1 MASGKTRAGMPL
13 ALTLGLLLAL
23 MLAIAFVGLAQLRS
37 LNGQF
42 TVMVVERHARVT
54 LAHDVIDELNAMT
67 RSVHRT
73 LIVDDKDVRRE
84 LGRIDTSKQNLAW
97 LLEQLDKSIGTEDE
111 KAKELLQA
119 VHDRS
124 STYLLNLVKFT
135 RALEASKAEE
145 AKVLLNSQVWP
156 ELDATFKAMQDFS
169 RYQSAMMQEG
179 QKDAEASYVSARNL
193 TLLLT
198 FVSIAVSLML
208 AVWISRSVTVPLT
221 EAVVIAGR
229 VAAGDLTSRIEVKG
243 TSETSQLLG
252 ALATMNTSLH
262 RIVGE
267 VHASSDAIASAAR
280 ELLAGNSDLSQRTE
294 EQAAS
299 LEETSSTMEEFSAT
313 ITQNA
318 DNAKQ
323 ASELA
328 VNASRIAG
336 RGGEVVGRVVQTMDS
351 INASSKQIGDITGVI
366 DGIAFQTNILALN
379 AAVEAA
385 RAGEHGRGFAVVAS
399 EVRSLAQRSAEAAK
413 EIKQLIGASVGKVE
427 AGTKL
432 VDEAGRTMAE
442 ILASIEKVS
451 KIMTDIARASQEQT
465 AGIGQVAQT
474 LTDMERMT
482 QQNAAMVEQA
492 TAAGEQLERQAHHLV
507 ELVSVF
513 KVDEG
518 QAGKEQGGGQ
528 AEGEAVHEAFPQ
540 PEPAEPRRLGAAT
553 PVIVGSDG

>member
-1 MASGKTRAGMPL
+1 MASGKMRAGMPL

-42 TVMVVERHARVT
+42 TVMVVERHAKVT
-54 LAHDVIDELNAMT
+54 LAHDVIDEINAMT
-67 RSVHRT
+67 RSVQRT
-73 LIVDDKDVRRE
+73 LIVDGAEALRKE
-84 LGRIDTSKQNLAW
+84 IGRIDTSKQNLAW
-97 LLEQLDKSIGTEDE
+97 LLEQLDKSFGAEDE
-111 KAKELLQA
+111 KAKELQQA

-124 STYLLNLVKFT
+124 STFLVSLVKFT
-135 RALEASKAEE
+135 RTLEAGKAED
-145 AKVLLNSQVWP
+145 AKGLLNSEVWP
-156 ELDATFKAMQDFS
+156 ELDGTFKAMQDFS
-169 RYQSAMMQEG
+169 RYQSALMQEG

-229 VAAGDLTSRIEVKG
+229 VAAGDLTSRIEVKS

-252 ALATMNTSLH
+252 ALSTMNTSLH

-299 LEETSSTMEEFSAT
+299 LEETTSTMEEFSAT

-351 INASSKQIGDITGVI
+351 INASAKQIGDITGVI
-366 DGIAFQTNILALN
+366 DAIAFQTNILALN

-385 RAGEHGRGFAVVAS
+385 RAGEHGRGFAIVAN
-399 EVRSLAQRSAEAAK
+399 EVRTLAQRSAKAAK
-413 EIKQLIGASVGKVE
+413 EIRGLIHKSVETVNAGSGMVDGAGKTISEIVASVESLARIVKNIGAVSDQQLGGIASVN
-427 AGTKL
+427 A
-432 VDEAGRTMAE
+432 
-442 ILASIEKVS
+442 
-451 KIMTDIARASQEQT
+451 KIADVTR
-465 AGIGQVAQT
+465 
-474 LTDMERMT
+474 
-482 QQNAAMVEQA
+482 
-492 TAAGEQLERQAHHLV
+492 
-507 ELVSVF
+507 
-513 KVDEG
+513 
-518 QAGKEQGGGQ
+518 
-528 AEGEAVHEAFPQ
+528 
-540 PEPAEPRRLGAAT
+540 
-553 PVIVGSDG
+553 

>member
-1 MASGKTRAGMPL
+1 MAAGKMRAGMPL

-42 TVMVVERHARVT
+42 TVMVVERHAKVT
-54 LAHDVIDELNAMT
+54 LAHDVIDEINALT
-67 RSVHRT
+67 RSVQRT
-73 LIVDDKDVRRE
+73 LIVDGAGSLRKE

-97 LLEQLDKSIGTEDE
+97 LLEQLDKSSGADDDKT
-111 KAKELLQA
+111 KELHQE
-119 VHDRS
+119 VRGRS
-124 STYLLNLVKFT
+124 SAYLVSLSEFT
-135 RALEASKAEE
+135 QTLENGKLEE
-145 AKVLLNSQVWP
+145 AKALLNSKVWP
-156 ELDATFKAMQDFS
+156 QLDDTFKAMQDFS
-169 RYQSAMMQEG
+169 RYQSALMQEG

-229 VAAGDLTSRIEVKG
+229 VAAGDLTSRIDVKG

-336 RGGEVVGRVVQTMDS
+336 RGGEVVGRVVQTMGS

-413 EIKQLIGASVGKVE
+413 EIKQLISASVGKVE
-427 AGTKL
+427 DGTKL

-451 KIMTDIARASQEQT
+451 RIMSDIARASQEQT

-513 KVDEG
+513 KVDERQVDEAQDAR
-518 QAGKEQGGGQ
+518 QAYL
-528 AEGEAVHEAFPQ
+528 APASAV
-540 PEPAEPRRLGAAT
+540 PETAKPRRLGAAT
-553 PVIVGSDG
+553 PVIVAGEG

>member
-1 MASGKTRAGMPL
+1 MASSKMRAGMPL

-42 TVMVVERHARVT
+42 TTMVVERHAKTT
-54 LAHDVIDELNAMT
+54 LAHDVVDELNAMT
-67 RSVHRT
+67 RSVQRS
-73 LIVDDKDVRRE
+73 LIVDGNEALRKE
-84 LGRIDTSKQNLAW
+84 LGRIDSSKANLAY
-97 LLEQLDKSIGTEDE
+97 LLEQLDKSFAAEDQ
-111 KAKELLQA
+111 KAKDLTQA
-119 VHDRS
+119 VHDSS
-124 STYLLNLVKFT
+124 STYLVSLVKFT
-135 RALEASKAEE
+135 RTLEAGKLED

-156 ELDATFKAMQDFS
+156 ELDSTFKAMQDFS
-169 RYQSAMMQEG
+169 RYQTALMEEG
-179 QKDAEASYVSARNL
+179 QKDAAASYESARNL

-198 FVSIAVSLML
+198 FVSIAVSLLL
-208 AVWISRSVTVPLT
+208 AIWISRSVTVPLN
-221 EAVVIAGR
+221 EAVAVAGR

-243 TSETSQLLG
+243 ISETSQLLS
-252 ALATMNTSLH
+252 ALTTMNENLH
-262 RIVGE
+262 RIVSE
-267 VHASSDAIASAAR
+267 VRGSSDAIASAAR
-280 ELLAGNSDLSQRTE
+280 ELLSGNSDLSQRTE

-299 LEETSSTMEEFSAT
+299 LEETSSTMEQFSAT
-313 ITQNA
+313 INQNA

-328 VNASRIAG
+328 VSASRIAG
-336 RGGEVVGRVVQTMDS
+336 RGGEVVGRVVQTMAS

-399 EVRSLAQRSAEAAK
+399 EVRSLAQRSAAAAK
-413 EIKQLIGASVGKVE
+413 EIKQLISDSVGKVA

-432 VDEAGRTMAE
+432 VDEAGSTMAE
-442 ILASIEKVS
+442 ILVSIDKVS
-451 KIMTDIARASQEQT
+451 RIMADIANASQEQT

-474 LTDMERMT
+474 LTDMEKMT

-492 TAAGEQLERQAHHLV
+492 TAAGEQLEQQAHHLV

-513 KVDEG
+513 KIEEQTLAE
-518 QAGKEQGGGQ
+518 QAQ
-528 AEGEAVHEAFPQ
+528 AEPMHAG
-540 PEPAEPRRLGAAT
+540 PRRLRAARPAIT
-553 PVIVGSDG
+553 TSGG